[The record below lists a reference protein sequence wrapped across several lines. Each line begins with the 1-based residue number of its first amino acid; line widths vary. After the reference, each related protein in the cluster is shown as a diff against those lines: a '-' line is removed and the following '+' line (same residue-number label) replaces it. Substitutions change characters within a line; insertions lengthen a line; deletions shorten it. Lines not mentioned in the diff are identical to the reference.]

1 VLQRDPRKW
10 RIRQSI
16 ASQLGQLAHIYSSDV
31 VFQYIVP
38 IAFKLCSD
46 PVSDVRSQAC
56 KNIGSLVEI
65 LKVEPSQLFVV
76 VESIKGFAYS
86 GKYNQRQSFIDMIS
100 NIVKYNDVWEAEII
114 PCLEKLTEDKVVV
127 VRIVLANFIGKL
139 GNQIN

>member
-1 VLQRDPRKW
+1 M
-10 RIRQSI
+10 
-16 ASQLGQLAHIYSSDV
+16 
-31 VFQYIVP
+31 
-38 IAFKLCSD
+38 
-46 PVSDVRSQAC
+46 
-56 KNIGSLVEI
+56 
-65 LKVEPSQLFVV
+65 EPSQLFVV

-139 GNQIN
+139 GIQINYFR